1 MRFSP
6 VRRAMVVGA
15 VLTAFAVAGSVA
27 LAAIPTTGGTVYSC
41 YHKTTG
47 AMRAINYPTK
57 HCTSNERMV
66 ALASATV
73 MPKHVAGTFI
83 GSVSDPAGTAM
94 FRLEVDATATGA
106 LLDGS
111 YEFSAMTGA
120 GDWAGNQTQGTV
132 DTVRFFTAASGAPG
146 RGDHRLGVSPR
157 RRSHLDRPGRH
168 LCQLPRDRHRRCV
181 EGIGRHV
188 LRRTRR
194 SHHGQRPDVLPVHLE
209 RRQGQHQDL
218 VRLLSLVGSNSRGRR

>member
-6 VRRAMVVGA
+6 IRRAMVVGA
-15 VLTAFAVAGSVA
+15 VLAAFAVAGSVA

-73 MPKHVAGTFI
+73 MPRHVAGTFI

-111 YEFSAMTGA
+111 YESAGYTGPDA
-120 GDWAGNQTQGTV
+120 WAGNQTRGTV
-132 DTVRFFTAASGAPG
+132 DTVRFFTAASGAPAAEITG
-146 RGDHRLGVSPR
+146 WECLLVAGPASTDPVGTCANYRVIVTDGSSKGLADTFCGGHAEVTTVSDPMYCPYTWNVDKGNIR
-157 RRSHLDRPGRH
+157 IWSGY
-168 LCQLPRDRHRRCV
+168 
-181 EGIGRHV
+181 
-188 LRRTRR
+188 
-194 SHHGQRPDVLPVHLE
+194 
-209 RRQGQHQDL
+209 
-218 VRLLSLVGSNSRGRR
+218 